1 MKFEFQLLKYVIVI
15 IIGAVYFGIVVP
27 VLISYKS
34 DISSSLG
41 IVMLI
46 FGIAGI
52 ILFIR
57 SEINLYYKNV
67 YEKGIKNEKG
77 DEQDGS
83 KHETNDNSN

>member
-27 VLISYKS
+27 VLISYKG
-34 DISSSLG
+34 DISSSSG
-41 IVMLI
+41 IALLI

-52 ILFIR
+52 ILFVR

-77 DEQDGS
+77 DELDGS